1 MLFRRKWVVSFV
13 AGASL
18 VLASL
23 LLAADEPNFTDQQKI
38 DFMHNAKVTASHQ
51 VSKGITGPP
60 RLTLTDG
67 TVTHDK
73 SGRRAAG
80 VQVYGVDERFWKF
93 HGRDG
98 ADYTLNPRQVLLSAG
113 LAEEL
118 GAGPLG
124 DRGNPRAA

>member
-38 DFMHNAKVTASHQ
+38 DFMQNAKVTASHQ

-60 RLTLTDG
+60 RL
-67 TVTHDK
+67 K
-73 SGRRAAG
+73 R
-80 VQVYGVDERFWKF
+80 
-93 HGRDG
+93 
-98 ADYTLNPRQVLLSAG
+98 LSSDDHLRGG
-113 LAEEL
+113 LARRREDGL
-118 GAGPLG
+118 ATGGPPA
-124 DRGNPRAA
+124 D